1 MLKRLFSR
9 RKGAEHE
16 AQCLPPVYE
25 HIYPPFYNVHAE
37 LDGRE
42 PELYDRNGR
51 RIHVF
56 FIRDK
61 ASVHASSQLGHHIL
75 WDKYNFGLKTHFYT
89 HDCMLELM
97 GKPVHRYGA
106 LVETRGIWPDY
117 YTIFEKNAGLE
128 QDFDKIFS
136 YDESILDSVSNACFV
151 PFCATIKLDFA
162 RISDLEASRRLMDDE
177 AYRKKTR
184 NVSILSS
191 GKTMCELHM
200 LRIKA
205 ARYLKERGLAD
216 AYGTFDGGPYVR
228 AFDTLKDYR
237 YSFVFEN
244 ERSAYCFTEKLTNCF
259 ATQTVPIYLGRRR
272 SRSSSIRTAS
282 SESSRMTLTV
292 WKRSYDDAQCRIMRR
307 ERTPSL
313 TIIGERTPFST
324 SKILCMKPI
333 LRTCLGHEEAASL
346 HQERGA
352 EKRPSERA
360 ASVFQKTLFGNQLR
374 AQRWT
379 RIFTPA
385 ANWKNWD

>member
-1 MLKRLFSR
+1 MEAFGQALDKRTRMLKRLFSR

-191 GKTMCELHM
+191 NKTMCELHM

-259 ATQTVPIYLGRRR
+259 ATQTVPIYLGATKIEKFFNPDGTIRIEPDDVNRLEEIVRRC
-272 SRSSSIRTAS
+272 
-282 SESSRMTLTV
+282 TV
-292 WKRSYDDAQCRIMRR
+292 QDYEERKDAVLDNYRR
-307 ERTPSL
+307 AHAFLNVEDFMYETYL
-313 TIIGERTPFST
+313 ADVF
-324 SKILCMKPI
+324 
-333 LRTCLGHEEAASL
+333 
-346 HQERGA
+346 GA
-352 EKRPSERA
+352 
-360 ASVFQKTLFGNQLR
+360 
-374 AQRWT
+374 
-379 RIFTPA
+379 
-385 ANWKNWD
+385 